1 MYAEKSE
8 KLIEDQIRSVENKL
22 RLLNLQGK
30 YGTPDYLVYQQM
42 LKSLIGK
49 KQINHGTDTI

>member
-22 RLLNLQGK
+22 RLLKLQGK
-30 YGTPDYLVYQQM
+30 HGTAPYLVLQHM